1 MTTTQLR
8 TQTRFVGVADWW
20 GRRVWVEQGGTR
32 RMLRKTGE
40 EPLEAFSWGQRG
52 LGTRNLAEAMLADA
66 TGNPMLASR
75 LSRDLAIEVVAELDD
90 SGFELGRD
98 DVLAWVSARDLAD

>member
-1 MTTTQLR
+1 MR

-32 RMLRKTGE
+32 RMLRQTGE
-40 EPLEAFSWGQRG
+40 ERPTEFSWGRRG
-52 LGTRNLAEAMLADA
+52 PGTKQLAEAMLADA
-66 TGNPMLASR
+66 TGNPMLAAR

-90 SGFELGRD
+90 GGFELGRD
-98 DVLAWVSARDLAD
+98 DVLAWVGARSGAA